1 MTTPVFDIYDPKF
14 ISGDW
19 IYAQLRA
26 HRLAPQLGLA
36 DQIMASEFLDG
47 LDVNKVRPYVLLGS
61 LDLTHHMRRKPAR
74 VRFLF
79 RVTERL
85 LMIFE
90 RDDVKHLLAINDRG
104 ACE

>member
-1 MTTPVFDIYDPKF
+1 MMDPVPDAYDPKL

-26 HRLAPQLGLA
+26 HRQLA
-36 DQIMASEFLDG
+36 DATYRATTAEDFLDD
-47 LDVNKVRPYVLLGS
+47 LDVERVRPYVLLGS
-61 LDLTHHMRRKPAR
+61 LDLTCYMRRKPAR
-74 VRFLF
+74 IRFLL